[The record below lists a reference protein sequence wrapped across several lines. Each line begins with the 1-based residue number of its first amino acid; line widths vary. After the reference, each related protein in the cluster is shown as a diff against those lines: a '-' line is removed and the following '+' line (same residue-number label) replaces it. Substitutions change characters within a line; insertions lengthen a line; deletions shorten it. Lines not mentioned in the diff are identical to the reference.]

1 MDNFEELLKSKDA
14 EIEMLRNICA
24 TLKTALNME
33 LKFQRNNA
41 KSLSEFRAAPQLK
54 KEEPIKI
61 YLEVK
66 PKTSDEIF
74 AERIARAIA
83 FRQTMD
89 NSEKDMQMK
98 SQMQTLK
105 SAIELSRQFK
115 QHDLLKV
122 KAKANALIDTKDC
135 KELVKSTVKSYL
147 FKCSSETKL
156 FIALKKEISRR
167 EYAKNTINKVANH
180 EVELPTPTENFKSN
194 VDVVQLW
201 KNRDKFAKAIAK
213 TQIVYKSKLAIAL
226 NKEIVRREFHKSFN
240 YSSVSYFAKKTSF
253 PALF

>member
-14 EIEMLRNICA
+14 EIEMLRYICA

-61 YLEVK
+61 HLEIK

-83 FRQTMD
+83 FRQTME
-89 NSEKDMQMK
+89 NAEKDMQMK
-98 SQMQTLK
+98 SQMQTVK
-105 SAIELSRQFK
+105 SVIELSRQFK
-115 QHDLLKV
+115 QQDLLKV
-122 KAKANALIDTKDC
+122 DTKDC
-135 KELVKSTVKSYL
+135 KELVKSTVKNNL

-156 FIALKKEISRR
+156 SISLKKEISRR
-167 EYAKNTINKVANH
+167 EYAKNAINKVANH
-180 EVELPTPTENFKSN
+180 EVELPTPTENFQSD
-194 VDVVQLW
+194 VDVMQLW
-201 KNRDKFAKAIAK
+201 KNREKFAKAIAK

-226 NKEIVRREFHKSFN
+226 NQEIVRREFHKSCN